1 MSSLQTA
8 FQTTRGARI
17 TNSELAWHNVSAL
30 AGASRTAVRGAFKCT
45 RGTVSGACRRTRHAG
60 DARARAVIKERIL
73 DLAEAAVLERASR
86 PLSSELRRAGCLSPV
101 S

>member
-45 RGTVSGACRRTRHAG
+45 RDTVSGARRRTRPAG
-60 DARARAVIKERIL
+60 DAAQ
-73 DLAEAAVLERASR
+73 
-86 PLSSELRRAGCLSPV
+86 GQ
-101 S
+101 